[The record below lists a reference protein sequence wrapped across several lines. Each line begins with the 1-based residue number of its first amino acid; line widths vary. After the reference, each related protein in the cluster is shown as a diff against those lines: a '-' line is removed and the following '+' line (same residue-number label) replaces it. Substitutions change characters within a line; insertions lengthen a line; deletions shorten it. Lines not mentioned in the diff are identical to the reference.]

1 MKKLL
6 LLVCM
11 LAMSA
16 QLYAENIRVFVAAS
30 AKDAMSEV
38 TDTFLK
44 TRKNDNIEL
53 SFGASGKAY
62 QQFSQG
68 LEYDLFF
75 SADSKYPAQ
84 IVKDG
89 QAAGEPHVYVLGV
102 VALYALDSKLL
113 DGGVAA
119 LKDKEKQIKHLSIA
133 NPKVAPYGIAA
144 EEILKNLKLYDVFE
158 SRIVRGDNIAQA
170 VSFVDSGAAEVG
182 LVAYSLLSDPS
193 KRKNAVVVDSA
204 LHNKMEQSFVIT
216 KRAAKSA
223 LAKAFSDYITSGK
236 ADEIFKKYGFGTPAR
251 Q

>member
-1 MKKLL
+1 MKKFI
-6 LLVCM
+6 LVICAF
-11 LAMSA
+11 AMSA
-16 QLYAENIRVFVAAS
+16 QLYAENLRVFVAAS
-30 AKDAMSEV
+30 AKDAMTEV
-38 TDTFLK
+38 TSAFLK

-53 SFGASGKAY
+53 SFGSSGKAY

-102 VALYALDSKLL
+102 VALYALDSKFL

-119 LKDKEKQIKHLSIA
+119 LKAKEKQIKHLSIA
-133 NPKVAPYGIAA
+133 NPKVAPYGVAA
-144 EEILKNLKLYDVFE
+144 EEILKNLKIFDVFE
-158 SRIVRGDNIAQA
+158 SRIVRGDNISQA

-182 LVAYSLLSDPS
+182 LVAYSLLSDPN
-193 KRKNAVVVDSA
+193 KRKNAVIVDSA
-204 LHNKMEQSFVIT
+204 LYHKMEQSFVIT
-216 KRAAKSA
+216 KHAAKSA
-223 LAKAFSDYITSGK
+223 LAKEFSDYITSGK

-251 Q
+251 